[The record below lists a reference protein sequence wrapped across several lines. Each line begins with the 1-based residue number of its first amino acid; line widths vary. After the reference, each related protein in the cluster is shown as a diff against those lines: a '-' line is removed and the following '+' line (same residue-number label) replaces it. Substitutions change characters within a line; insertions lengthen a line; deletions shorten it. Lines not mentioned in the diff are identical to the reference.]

1 MKTNSAFNGNHIEY
15 QSKGGKDKNLSPKE
29 YLDLI
34 RPYLSDIINDHK
46 TPQNLRVHSSNE
58 TQFEEWKIQLTMSID
73 FISSKDSDE
82 TRNMNTKSDNIEI
95 KMGSETND
103 IVEEVYESLLQKHQE
118 RLEESMRGNEFVPDS
133 IDLLYYHLKEIGLK
147 RGRSYID
154 SQIWLKHKKAIIN
167 SKNNDDNCFQ
177 YALIVALNYQNIKNN
192 TERIWKIKP
201 FNDQYNWKEIDF
213 PSEQKDW
220 KKFELNN
227 KKLLLMFCLY
237 HTILKK

>member
-1 MKTNSAFNGNHIEY
+1 MRKLFNQSIDEDYYKPIRTKNALNGNYIKYE
-15 QSKGGKDKNLSPKE
+15 SKGDKGKNLSPKQ
-29 YLDLI
+29 YLNMI
-34 RPYLSDIINDHK
+34 RAYLSNITNNHK
-46 TPQNLRVHSSNE
+46 TPENLKVHSRKEVIDYE
-58 TQFEEWKIQLTMSID
+58 TQFGEWKIQLTMSID

-154 SQIWLKHKKAIIN
+154 SQI
-167 SKNNDDNCFQ
+167 
-177 YALIVALNYQNIKNN
+177 
-192 TERIWKIKP
+192 
-201 FNDQYNWKEIDF
+201 
-213 PSEQKDW
+213 
-220 KKFELNN
+220 
-227 KKLLLMFCLY
+227 
-237 HTILKK
+237 